1 MRALQ
6 HEEDYRSQLQQND
19 GRGKSSQHHNK
30 STIAIDEQDQ
40 FSPDNWLPSSDHLI
54 RLTGKHLLVDEWLA
68 ECMAHMRTQQTRKEM
83 LDMLDS
89 LLQNYLLRWQTRN
102 RTLSR
107 NVITHREGSSE
118 YQYQSVLGNL
128 LPAPGKAMKVFGR
141 LSRVATAI

>member
-1 MRALQ
+1 MRRTTEASCSRTM
-6 HEEDYRSQLQQND
+6 EEERV
-19 GRGKSSQHHNK
+19 SQHHNK

-40 FSPDNWLPSSDHLI
+40 FSPDNWLPRSDHLI

-68 ECMAHMRTQQTRKEM
+68 ECMADMRTQQTRKEM

-118 YQYQSVLGNL
+118 YQY
-128 LPAPGKAMKVFGR
+128 
-141 LSRVATAI
+141 